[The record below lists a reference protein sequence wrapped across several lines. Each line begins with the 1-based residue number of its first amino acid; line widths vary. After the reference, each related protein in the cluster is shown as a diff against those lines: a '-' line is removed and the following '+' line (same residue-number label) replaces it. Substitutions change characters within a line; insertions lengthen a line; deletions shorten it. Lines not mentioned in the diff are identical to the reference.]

1 MKLRLIFFCA
11 LSLALCAGTGWY
23 IINQAFDDSGA
34 SAAAAAQPAPPPAVQ
49 TVNGETVVVV
59 SPDAQRAG
67 HIEVAPLAA
76 VRTQPGIHADAT
88 VVDLQPLFDLRNRL
102 ASARADVDT
111 FSAQAAA
118 SRAQYDSSRTLF
130 ADDRNISQKSLQ
142 AAQSAMQGDAAKLRS
157 ARIALEGLSGT
168 LRQQF
173 GAPLASAATAPA
185 STLFQRLQAGQSVVL
200 RITLP
205 SSFAAPPPVQIAI
218 DARDGHTVPAQRLSA
233 SPLADPAVQGTPW
246 LYVADTALPA
256 NLRTS
261 ARVPTS
267 SEAVS
272 GLLIPGQAVVWYGG
286 QTWAYVRTAPDRF
299 TRRYVPAGNEG
310 DRGFMVTAG
319 VTAGFHAG
327 DQIVTQ
333 GAQLL
338 LSEETRPQSIGTACK
353 DPPECDD

>member
-1 MKLRLIFFCA
+1 MKRRLILFGV
-11 LSLALCAGTGWY
+11 LSLALCAGAGWY
-23 IINQAFDDSGA
+23 IINQMFDDAGA
-34 SAAAAAQPAPPPAVQ
+34 STATAAQSAPPPAVQ

-76 VRTQPGIHADAT
+76 VTSQSGISADAT
-88 VVDLQPLFDLRNRL
+88 VIDLQPLFDLRNRL

-111 FSAQAAA
+111 FTAQSAS
-118 SRAQYDSSRTLF
+118 SRAQYEGSRTLF
-130 ADDRNISQKSLQ
+130 ADDRNISQKSLL
-142 AAQSAMQGDAAKLRS
+142 AAQSAMQGDAAKLQS
-157 ARIALEGLSGT
+157 ARVTLDGLDGT
-168 LRQQF
+168 MRQQF
-173 GAPLASAATAPA
+173 GDALAQAATAPA
-185 STLFQRLQAGQSVVL
+185 STLFQRLQAGQSVLL
-200 RITLP
+200 RVTLP
-205 SSFAAPPPVQIAI
+205 SSFATPPPMRIAI
-218 DARDGHTVPAQRLSA
+218 DTPGGGTVPAHRLSA

-246 LYVADTALPA
+246 FYVAEATLPA

-272 GLLIPGQAVVWYGG
+272 GLLIPEQAVVWYGG
-286 QTWAYVRTAPDRF
+286 QTWAYVRTANERF
-299 TRRYVPAGNEG
+299 TRRYVSASSESDHGYT
-310 DRGFMVTAG
+310 VTS
-319 VTAGFHAG
+319 GFHPG

-338 LSEETRPQSIGTACK
+338 LSEELKPRGIATACK